1 METIVSGGCVLS
13 LGLPGPI
20 FELQGKLQDDRD
32 KNRGDPTIDAFNS
45 ITQEFIVR
53 YLLLP

>member
-1 METIVSGGCVLS
+1 MSGGCVLS